1 MITNAISGTM
11 MDKYFT
17 DLDKAR
23 NAIADTIANHLGTEL
38 KVKIDPTRLVLDEE
52 NKIVYHAVVKES
64 YDVFIRTVKDAP
76 VVIREPYY
84 TDKPPADKPPA
95 LTC

>member
-1 MITNAISGTM
+1 MITNAIPGTM

-23 NAIADTIANHLGTEL
+23 SAIADTIAKHLGTEL
-38 KVKIDPTRLVLDEE
+38 EVKIDQTRLVFVDEE
-52 NKIVYHAVVKES
+52 NKIVYHAVVKEAS
-64 YDVFIRTVKDAP
+64 DVFIRTVKDATR
-76 VVIREPYY
+76 VIREPYY
-84 TDKPPADKPPA
+84 TDKPPT

>member
-64 YDVFIRTVKDAP
+64 
-76 VVIREPYY
+76 
-84 TDKPPADKPPA
+84 
-95 LTC
+95 

>member
-17 DLDKAR
+17 DLDEAG

-38 KVKIDPTRLVLDEE
+38 KVKIDQTRLVLDEE
-52 NKIVYHAVVKES
+52 NKIVYHAVVKEA
-64 YDVFIRTVKDAP
+64 RTVKDAP
-76 VVIREPYY
+76 VLPREPYY
-84 TDKPPADKPPA
+84 TDKPPVI
-95 LTC
+95 TC

>member
-17 DLDKAR
+17 DLDEAG

-38 KVKIDPTRLVLDEE
+38 EVKIDQTRLVLDEE
-52 NKIVYHAVVKES
+52 NKIVYHAVVKKA
-64 YDVFIRTVKDAP
+64 RTVKDAP
-76 VVIREPYY
+76 VLPREPYY
-84 TDKPPADKPPA
+84 TDKPPVI
-95 LTC
+95 TC

>member
-52 NKIVYHAVVKES
+52 NKIVYHAVVKEAS
-64 YDVFIRTVKDAP
+64 GVFIRTVKDAP
-76 VVIREPYY
+76 VLPCGPYY
-84 TDKPPADKPPA
+84 TDKPSEI
-95 LTC
+95 TC

>member
-1 MITNAISGTM
+1 MITNAIPGTM

-23 NAIADTIANHLGTEL
+23 SAIADTIAKHLGTEL
-38 KVKIDPTRLVLDEE
+38 EVKIDQTRLVLDEE
-52 NKIVYHAVVKES
+52 NKIVYHAVVKEAS
-64 YDVFIRTVKDAP
+64 DVFIRTAKDTP
-76 VVIREPYY
+76 VLPFEPYH
-84 TDKPPADKPPA
+84 TDKPPT

>member
-1 MITNAISGTM
+1 MITNAIPGTM

-38 KVKIDPTRLVLDEE
+38 KVKIDQTRLVLDEE
-52 NKIVYHAVVKES
+52 DKIVYHAVVKEAS
-64 YDVFIRTVKDAP
+64 DVFIRTVKDDVSVLP
-76 VVIREPYY
+76 RELYC
-84 TDKPPADKPPA
+84 TDKSPA

>member
-23 NAIADTIANHLGTEL
+23 SAIADTIAKYLGTEL
-38 KVKIDPTRLVLDEE
+38 KVKIEQTRLVLDEE
-52 NKIVYHAVVKES
+52 NKIVYHAVVKEAS
-64 YDVFIRTVKDAP
+64 DVFIRTVKDAP
-76 VVIREPYY
+76 VDAPVLPREPYY
-84 TDKPPADKPPA
+84 TDKPPVI
-95 LTC
+95 TC

>member
-23 NAIADTIANHLGTEL
+23 NAIADTIAKHLGTEL
-38 KVKIDPTRLVLDEE
+38 EVKIDQIRLVLDEE
-52 NKIVYHAVVKES
+52 NKIVYHAVVKEAS
-64 YDVFIRTVKDAP
+64 GVFIRTVKDAP
-76 VVIREPYY
+76 VLPCGPYY
-84 TDKPPADKPPA
+84 TDKSHEI
-95 LTC
+95 TC

>member
-1 MITNAISGTM
+1 MITNAIPGTM

-23 NAIADTIANHLGTEL
+23 SAIADIMAKHPGTEL
-38 KVKIDPTRLVLDEE
+38 EVKIDPTRLGLVLDEE
-52 NKIVYHAVVKES
+52 YKIVYHVVVKEATR
-64 YDVFIRTVKDAP
+64 VT
-76 VVIREPYY
+76 REPYY
-84 TDKPPADKPPA
+84 TDKPPT

>member
-23 NAIADTIANHLGTEL
+23 NAIADTIAKHLGTEL
-38 KVKIDPTRLVLDEE
+38 EVKIDQTRLVLDEE
-52 NKIVYHAVVKES
+52 DKIVYHAVVKEA
-64 YDVFIRTVKDAP
+64 RTVKDVP
-76 VVIREPYY
+76 VLPREIYC
-84 TDKPPADKPPA
+84 TDKSSA